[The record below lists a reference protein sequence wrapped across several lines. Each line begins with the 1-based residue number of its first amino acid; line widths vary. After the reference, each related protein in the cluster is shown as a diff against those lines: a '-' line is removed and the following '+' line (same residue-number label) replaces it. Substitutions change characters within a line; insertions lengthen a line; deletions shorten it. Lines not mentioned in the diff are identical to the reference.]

1 MRLYTIYFVQW
12 YKCTVVLLIHRVIN
26 DSYRIQMVFQIH
38 LFGKEINMADRK
50 KIVVPPQGGMMRD
63 LVRRLK
69 LITRLMG
76 DGRVNI
82 FVKILPLAS
91 LAYLFWPLDAIALPI
106 VGALDDAAILWV
118 GSTLFVE
125 LCPRDVVN
133 EHMQELAAS
142 EGEEVVDAEA
152 TDIDNK

>member
-1 MRLYTIYFVQW
+1 
-12 YKCTVVLLIHRVIN
+12 
-26 DSYRIQMVFQIH
+26 
-38 LFGKEINMADRK
+38 MADKK

-76 DGRVNI
+76 DRRVNFFI
-82 FVKILPLAS
+82 KFLPLAS

-106 VGALDDAAILWV
+106 IGALDDAAILWI

-125 LCPRDVVN
+125 LCPADVVN
-133 EHMQELAAS
+133 EHMQELAAG